1 MRISVLQM
9 NVQRGDVAFNLD
21 HAEALLAG
29 SEAQGGADLYVLPE
43 LFASGYFFASSD
55 EARAL
60 AEDVP
65 HGETTRRLVRWA
77 AETGATF
84 VAGLPER
91 DASRRETRWFNS
103 AVVVTPRGWLGTY
116 RKTHLFYEET
126 LHFSPGD
133 SGFRV
138 WTVTDRAGAS
148 YRLGVMICFDWIF
161 PESARSLALAGADVI
176 AHPSNLVLP
185 YCPDAMPVRAL
196 ENGVFT
202 ATANRVGTES
212 NGREELSFIGR
223 SRICGPGAAVLADAP
238 AAVEGVFTAEV
249 DPRQARETRL
259 NAYNDR
265 FADRRPD
272 VYALGGS
279 SGQRGSNST
288 ASGAPTTA

>member
-1 MRISVLQM
+1 MTIAIVQM
-9 NVQRGDVAFNLD
+9 DIERGAVAANLAR
-21 HAEALLAG
+21 AEALIA
-29 SEAQGGADLYVLPE
+29 SAEARGGADLYVLPE
-43 LFASGYFFASSD
+43 LFASGYFFASTD

-65 HGETTRRLVRWA
+65 AGPTTRRLERWA
-77 AETGATF
+77 METGATF

-91 DASRRETRWFNS
+91 DASRREARLFNS

-116 RKTHLFYEET
+116 RKTHLYYEET
-126 LHFSPGD
+126 LHFTPGD

-148 YRLGVMICFDWIF
+148 YRLGVMVCFDWIF
-161 PESARSLALAGADVI
+161 PESARALALAGADVI

-202 ATANRVGTES
+202 ATANRVGRES
-212 NGREELSFIGR
+212 NGRETLTFIGR

-238 AAVEGVFTAEV
+238 TDAEGVFRAEI
-249 DPRQARETRL
+249 DPRAARATRL

-265 FADRRPD
+265 VADRRPAF
-272 VYALGGS
+272 YADAS
-279 SGQRGSNST
+279 S
-288 ASGAPTTA
+288 A

>member
-1 MRISVLQM
+1 MDVE
-9 NVQRGDVAFNLD
+9 RGAVAANLD
-21 HAEALLAG
+21 RAEALLGAG
-29 SEAQGGADLYVLPE
+29 ESDLYVLPE
-43 LFASGYFFASSD
+43 LFASGYFFASTD
-55 EARAL
+55 EAAAL

-65 HGETTRRLVRWA
+65 GGETTRRLERWA

-91 DASRRETRWFNS
+91 DASRRAPRLFNS
-103 AVVVTPRGWLGTY
+103 AVVVTPRRHLGTY

-126 LHFSPGD
+126 LHFAPGD

-161 PESARSLALAGADVI
+161 PEAARALALAGADVI

-202 ATANRVGTES
+202 ATANRVGSET
-212 NGREELSFIGR
+212 NGRETLSFIGR
-223 SRICGPGAAVLADAP
+223 SRICGPGATVLADAP
-238 AAVEGVFTAEV
+238 PAVEGVFTAEI
-249 DPRQARETRL
+249 DPRAARATRI

-265 FADRRPD
+265 FGDRRPAL
-272 VYALGGS
+272 YASDAS
-279 SGQRGSNST
+279 S
-288 ASGAPTTA
+288 